1 MANVWRISE
10 AASMALHTIVFL
22 AAHDERRHST
32 KEIAALHEISEAHL
46 SKVLQR
52 LAKVGLVNSMR
63 GPKGGFSI
71 GRPAAE
77 IKLLEIYES
86 IDGPLTDTTCLLGK
100 PVCTGGQ
107 CIMCDVVEKVNRE
120 TQVYLSGTSVADV
133 VDAYGSED
141 DNGQKDSQD

>member
-1 MANVWRISE
+1 MANIWRISE
-10 AASMALHTIVFL
+10 AATMALHSIVFL
-22 AAHDERRHST
+22 AAHDERPYST
-32 KEIAALHEISEAHL
+32 KEIATLHEISEAHL

-52 LAKVGLVNSMR
+52 LSKVGLVNSVR

-71 GRPAAE
+71 GRPGDE

-120 TQVYLSGTSVADV
+120 TQEYLSGTSVADV
-133 VDAYGSED
+133 VAAYGSED
-141 DNGQKDSQD
+141 NNGQKNSKD

>member
-10 AASMALHTIVFL
+10 GATMALHTVVFL
-22 AAHDERRHST
+22 AAHDDRLYST
-32 KEIAALHEISEAHL
+32 REIAGVHDVSESHL

-52 LAKVGLVNSMR
+52 LSKVGLVKSVR

-71 GRPAAE
+71 GRPADD
-77 IKLLEIYES
+77 IKLLEVYES
-86 IDGPLTDTTCLLGK
+86 IDGPLTETTCLLGK

-120 TQVYLSGTSVADV
+120 TKAYLSGTSVADV
-133 VDAYGSED
+133 EAAYGGK
-141 DNGQKDSQD
+141 DNND